1 MVSEIPAAVQLL
13 RRFAMVMSAA
23 DSVILYCVES
33 GLIATRDFVMKTLR
47 LLVSGLLVCCALGAS
62 PALWAVAGKPLPN
75 DIVRGMTDQL
85 VDEIEA
91 AREYY
96 GAEPE
101 RFYQQV
107 DGIISPVI
115 DYRSFARAVMGR
127 YGTSTYYRELQS
139 DAEKQQLK
147 GQVKRFTDV
156 VQQRMVRTLSK
167 GLMTFSGERIE
178 VLPPDPVAQQRI
190 AKSQSVSVTQLIYRD
205 QDQPLEVQFKL
216 RPDKVGD
223 WRMINVV
230 LNNINLGKQYRAE
243 FSSKLKDFG
252 GDIDKVIDYWASA
265 EFDPDEEL
273 GATAT
278 Y

>member
-1 MVSEIPAAVQLL
+1 
-13 RRFAMVMSAA
+13 
-23 DSVILYCVES
+23 
-33 GLIATRDFVMKTLR
+33 MKTLR

>member
-1 MVSEIPAAVQLL
+1 
-13 RRFAMVMSAA
+13 
-23 DSVILYCVES
+23 
-33 GLIATRDFVMKTLR
+33 
-47 LLVSGLLVCCALGAS
+47 
-62 PALWAVAGKPLPN
+62 LWAVAGKPLPN
-75 DIVRGMTDQL
+75 DIVRGMTDEL
-85 VDEIEA
+85 VLEIEA

-101 RFYQQV
+101 RFYRQV
-107 DGIISPVI
+107 DGIISPII

-127 YGTSTYYRELQS
+127 YGTSAYYRELPS
-139 DAEKQQLK
+139 DADKQQLK
-147 GQVKRFTDV
+147 GQVKRFADA

-190 AKSQSVSVTQLIYRD
+190 AKKQSVSVTQLIYRD

-216 RPDKVGD
+216 KPDKVGD

-252 GDIDKVIDYWASA
+252 GDIDKVIDYWGSA
-265 EFDPDEEL
+265 EFDPDEDL
-273 GATAT
+273 GATAAK
-278 Y
+278 

>member
-1 MVSEIPAAVQLL
+1 
-13 RRFAMVMSAA
+13 
-23 DSVILYCVES
+23 
-33 GLIATRDFVMKTLR
+33 MKTLR
-47 LLVSGLLVCCALGAS
+47 LLVSGLLVCCALGAA
-62 PALWAVAGKPLPN
+62 PALWAVAVKPLPN

-85 VDEIEA
+85 VLEIEA

-101 RFYQQV
+101 RFYRQV
-107 DGIISPVI
+107 DGIISPII

-127 YGTSTYYRELQS
+127 YGTSAYYRELPS

-147 GQVKRFTDV
+147 GQVKRFADA

-190 AKSQSVSVTQLIYRD
+190 AKKQSVSVTQLIYRD

-216 RPDKVGD
+216 KPDKVGD

-230 LNNINLGKQYRAE
+230 LNNINLGKQYRTE

-252 GDIDKVIDYWASA
+252 GDIDKVIDYWGSA
-265 EFDPDEEL
+265 EFDPDEDL
-273 GATAT
+273 GATAAK
-278 Y
+278 

>member
-1 MVSEIPAAVQLL
+1 
-13 RRFAMVMSAA
+13 
-23 DSVILYCVES
+23 
-33 GLIATRDFVMKTLR
+33 MKTLR
-47 LLVSGLLVCCALGAS
+47 LLVSGLLVCCTLGVS
-62 PALWAVAGKPLPN
+62 PAVWAVAGKPLPN

-85 VDEIEA
+85 VLEIEA

-115 DYRSFARAVMGR
+115 NYRSFARAVMGR
-127 YGTSTYYRELQS
+127 YGTSAYYRELSS

-147 GQVKRFTDV
+147 DQVKRFTDA

-178 VLPPDPVAQQRI
+178 VLPPDSVAQQRI
-190 AKSQSVSVTQLIYRD
+190 AKNQSVSVTQLIYRD

-216 RPDKVGD
+216 KPDKVGD

-243 FSSKLKDFG
+243 FSSKLKEFD
-252 GDIDKVIDYWASA
+252 GDIDKVIDYWSNA
-265 EFDPDEEL
+265 EFDPDEDL
-273 GATAT
+273 GTTAAK
-278 Y
+278 